1 MLMSPLVWKLI
12 LPSIWTFWTK
22 SCFLNVGFIFLGFCE
37 WRSLWKRWP
46 ALTHEISSA
55 HFAQINTVVDLPFL
69 EFVVHEA
76 KVLLCH
82 VWHLAPIDQRQL
94 TTCILSDSASCH
106 CDSVTCTWHNC
117 FYCIPLRLCVLHRQV
132 SECKIIRKNVAFRI
146 IFALYPSLS
155 NVSNSFA
162 VFCLTCLFQCLI
174 KR

>member
-1 MLMSPLVWKLI
+1 MSGAFRKEGCANYPGDSPHRARLNSDCWKMCFVWLSFLSFEIRARILMVLDSV
-12 LPSIWTFWTK
+12 
-22 SCFLNVGFIFLGFCE
+22 
-37 WRSLWKRWP
+37 
-46 ALTHEISSA
+46 A
-55 HFAQINTVVDLPFL
+55 
-69 EFVVHEA
+69 HEA
-76 KVLLCH
+76 PVSLH
-82 VWHLAPIDQRQL
+82 VSRHLTPIDQRQL